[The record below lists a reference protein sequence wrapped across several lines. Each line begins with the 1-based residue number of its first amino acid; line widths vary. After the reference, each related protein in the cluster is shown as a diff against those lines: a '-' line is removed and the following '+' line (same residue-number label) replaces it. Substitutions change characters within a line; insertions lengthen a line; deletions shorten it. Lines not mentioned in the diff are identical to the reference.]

1 MSERISK
8 LLTREKL
15 YVENNCIVC
24 FHDVF
29 IVFKVSSSKFT
40 NGGKKNLR
48 PFGAKYIKKTRVNRK
63 T

>member
-29 IVFKVSSSKFT
+29 IVFKVSSSKST
-40 NGGKKNLR
+40 NGGEKKALDPLGLNTLKR
-48 PFGAKYIKKTRVNRK
+48 L
-63 T
+63 